1 MMGVPVSEMT
11 KGEALVPPGFRRI
24 EEGNAVLVA
33 REEFAEA
40 AHRVFAPLYQAWA
53 RIAQRRFTAQ
63 GRAGIVSFPLGKDL
77 PAMMVRR
84 YVHGGLFARVGRD
97 LYWDMDRAL
106 MELIVAESAKRGG
119 VRTPDPI
126 GVLGQRMYGPFW
138 RLAFLSVEVTESED
152 LIHYGCRLSEYPPE
166 TAALEKRGV
175 IREAALQIRKMHDL
189 GIDHADLHLKN
200 LLLRRRAD
208 ATPEVYLLD
217 FDRASSGP
225 PLDAERR
232 LKNLKRLARSVRKVR
247 IADTVLTAWDRLR
260 FVREYVRGHPD
271 AHALMRRWAKRLASS
286 GRTHEAW
293 WTATGAKRNLR
304 GDGLGTLA
312 GPRSM
317 GTRR

>member
-1 MMGVPVSEMT
+1 
-11 KGEALVPPGFRRI
+11 
-24 EEGNAVLVA
+24 
-33 REEFAEA
+33 
-40 AHRVFAPLYQAWA
+40 
-53 RIAQRRFTAQ
+53 
-63 GRAGIVSFPLGKDL
+63 
-77 PAMMVRR
+77 MMVRR

-97 LYWDMDRAL
+97 LYWGMDRAL
-106 MELIVAESAKRGG
+106 AELIVAESAKRGG

-126 GVLGQRMYGPFW
+126 GVLGQRMHGPLW

-175 IREAALQIRKMHDL
+175 IREAAVQIRKMHDL

-208 ATPEVYLLD
+208 DTPEVFLLD
-217 FDRASSGP
+217 FDRALSGP
-225 PLDAERR
+225 PLDSERR

-260 FVREYVRGHPD
+260 FVRDYVHGQPD
-271 AHALMRRWAKRLASS
+271 ADTLMRRWARRLASS
-286 GRTHEAW
+286 GRAHEAW

-304 GDGLGTLA
+304 GDGLGRLA
-312 GPRSM
+312 RPRPM

>member
-1 MMGVPVSEMT
+1 
-11 KGEALVPPGFRRI
+11 
-24 EEGNAVLVA
+24 
-33 REEFAEA
+33 
-40 AHRVFAPLYQAWA
+40 
-53 RIAQRRFTAQ
+53 
-63 GRAGIVSFPLGKDL
+63 
-77 PAMMVRR
+77 
-84 YVHGGLFARVGRD
+84 
-97 LYWDMDRAL
+97 MDRAL
-106 MELIVAESAKRGG
+106 AELIVAESAKRGG

-126 GVLGQRMYGPFW
+126 GVLGQRVYGPFW
-138 RLAFLSVEVTESED
+138 RLAFLSAEVTESED
-152 LIHYGCRLSEYPPE
+152 LIHYGCRVSEYPAE

-208 ATPEVYLLD
+208 DTPKCTCSISTARHAGRRSTRTE
-217 FDRASSGP
+217 
-225 PLDAERR
+225 R

-260 FVREYVRGHPD
+260 FVRDYVHGQAE
-271 AHALMRRWAKRLASS
+271 AHALMRRWARRLASS
-286 GRTHEAW
+286 GRAHEAW

-312 GPRSM
+312 SVSKLAGPRST